1 LQARRCFS
9 RALQQ
14 NPNCVDALS
23 GLGSICKAQA
33 NYREA
38 VELYQRV
45 IECSPEDGGAWAELA
60 YCYLMLNELQQS
72 YNSYQ
77 EALQRIQHPKSAH
90 LWYGI
95 GLLYNRYGSYSH
107 ALEAFD
113 ACLKLDPGF
122 ELVHEV
128 RFRSAIIGKKQ
139 GRLDESLS
147 TLHEVCVR
155 STLLAQLY
163 LLLYC
168 HYYRSLPWYCYCSLV
183 SPLLLIT
190 TTASEYMALLLQ
202 GAVCI
207 DSWLLNVL
215 FD

>member
-1 LQARRCFS
+1 MSTSCTTQARRCFS

-14 NPNCVDALS
+14 NPNCVAALS
-23 GLGSICKAQA
+23 GLGSIYKAQA

-38 VELYQRV
+38 VDLYKRV

-60 YCYLMLNELQQS
+60 YCHLMLNELQQS

-113 ACLKLDPGF
+113 ACLKLDPAF

-147 TLHEVCVR
+147 TLHEVCI
-155 STLLAQLY
+155 LQ
-163 LLLYC
+163 LLLDC
-168 HYYRSLPWYCYCSLV
+168 L
-183 SPLLLIT
+183 
-190 TTASEYMALLLQ
+190 
-202 GAVCI
+202 
-207 DSWLLNVL
+207 
-215 FD
+215 